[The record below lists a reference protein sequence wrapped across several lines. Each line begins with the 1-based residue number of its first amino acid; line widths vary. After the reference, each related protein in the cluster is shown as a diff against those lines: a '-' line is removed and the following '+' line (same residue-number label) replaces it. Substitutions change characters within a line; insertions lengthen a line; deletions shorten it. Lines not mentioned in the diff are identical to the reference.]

1 LINKALI
8 GIFYFILAIF
18 AFQNRDY
25 ISNPDALLEMIN
37 SYGAWTPIIFYALYL
52 ASALFFFPASF
63 VTLISGLLFGLKLGF
78 IHAMAG
84 TLLASG
90 FSFMIARYFARDWV
104 IKHSN
109 EVLAKV
115 EEGVNKDG
123 WRYLAFMRLVPVFPF
138 SILNYIFGLTPM
150 KTWVFLLTSLISS
163 APLTFSYAYLGYAGR
178 EAVAGNS
185 ESIIKLALGLAL
197 LILISFL
204 PRFFK
209 RK

>member
-1 LINKALI
+1 MI
-8 GIFYFILAIF
+8 GIFYLAL
-18 AFQNRDY
+18 AFLVYQNRAYLSKPED
-25 ISNPDALLEMIN
+25 LLGIIN
-37 SYGAWTPIIFYALYL
+37 SFGAWTPIVFYALYL

-84 TLLASG
+84 TVLASV
-90 FSFMIARYFARDWV
+90 FAFMVARYFARDWV
-104 IKHSN
+104 MKHSN
-109 EVLAKV
+109 EILAKV
-115 EEGVNKDG
+115 EDGVNKDG

-138 SILNYIFGLTPM
+138 SVLNYIFGLTPM
-150 KTWVFLLTSLISS
+150 KLWVFILTTLISA

-178 EAVAGNS
+178 EAVAGS
-185 ESIIKLALGLAL
+185 ADSITKLALGLAL
-197 LILISFL
+197 LVLISFL